1 MHFIDYGY
9 AICELKCHY
18 AVVQVQTARLA
29 LNMTHGSHP
38 IKFDSGITP
47 LVFTAFPGS
56 SGVWESPSA
65 LADIWLQMKAQRR
78 SEPEESKWRSLL
90 PIESSRQ

>member
-1 MHFIDYGY
+1 MWSEY
-9 AICELKCHY
+9 HY

-29 LNMTHGSHP
+29 FNMTHGSHP
-38 IKFDSGITP
+38 IKSDSGIIP

-65 LADIWLQMKAQRR
+65 LADIWLKTQAQRR
-78 SEPEESKWRSLL
+78 SEPEESK
-90 PIESSRQ
+90 